1 MVTRADWFV
10 GTVTEATMLTRT
22 GRRLLVDVPGWPG
35 NRPGQHL
42 DLRLTAEDGYQA
54 VRSYSIASVGDE
66 ERIELAVDRLPT
78 GEVSPYLV
86 EELRAGDQLELR
98 GPLGT
103 FFVWRP
109 TDTAPVHLVAGGSG
123 IVPLMAMLRSHAAS
137 GSTVPFHLQY
147 SVRSPR
153 DVFFSHELVELARSP
168 YLTVTYIYTRQVPPG
183 WRVPPARITAEVVAA
198 EAFRRDES
206 PVAFVCGPTGFV
218 ETVADILVDLDV
230 FAPDAIKTERFGGA

>member
-1 MVTRADWFV
+1 VVDGLWKV
-10 GTVTEATMLTRT
+10 GTVRETRIQT
-22 GRRLLVDVPGWPG
+22 PSARSITLDVPGWPG
-35 NRPGQHL
+35 NIAGQHV
-42 DLRLTAEDGYQA
+42 DVRLTAEDGYQA
-54 VRSYSIASVGDE
+54 VRSYSLASVGDD

-123 IVPLMAMLRSHAAS
+123 IVPLMAMLRSHALS
-137 GSTVPFHLQY
+137 GSTVPFRLQY

-153 DVFFSHELVELARSP
+153 DVFFTEELVELAKSP
-168 YLTVTYIYTRQVPPG
+168 YLTVTYIYTRQAPPD
-183 WRVPPARITAEVVAA
+183 WPTLPARITAEAVAA
-198 EAFRRDES
+198 DAFGRDEM

-218 ETVADILVDLDV
+218 ETVADILVALDV
-230 FAPDAIKTERFGGA
+230 FAPETIKTERFGGA

>member
-1 MVTRADWFV
+1 V
-10 GTVTEATMLTRT
+10 GTVRETRIQT
-22 GRRLLVDVPGWPG
+22 PSARSITLDVPGWPG
-35 NRPGQHL
+35 NIAGQHV
-42 DLRLTAEDGYQA
+42 DVRLTAEDGYQT
-54 VRSYSIASVGDE
+54 VRSYSLASVGSD

-153 DVFFSHELVELARSP
+153 DVFFADELVQLATSP
-168 YLTVTYIYTRQVPPG
+168 YLTVTYIYTRQAPPD
-183 WRVPPARITAEVVAA
+183 WPTLPARITAEAVAA
-198 EAFRRDES
+198 DAFGRDEM

-218 ETVADILVDLDV
+218 ETVADILVSLDV

>member
-1 MVTRADWFV
+1 LVDDLWKV
-10 GTVTEATMLTRT
+10 GTVRETRIQT
-22 GRRLLVDVPGWPG
+22 PSARSITLDVPGWPG
-35 NRPGQHL
+35 NIAGQHV
-42 DLRLTAEDGYQA
+42 DVRLTAEDGYQA
-54 VRSYSIASVGDE
+54 VRSYSLASVGTD

-153 DVFFSHELVELARSP
+153 DVFFADELVQLATSP
-168 YLTVTYIYTRQVPPG
+168 YLTVTYIYTRQAPPD
-183 WRVPPARITAEVVAA
+183 WPTLPARITAEAVAA
-198 EAFRRDES
+198 DAFGRDEM

-218 ETVADILVDLDV
+218 ETVADILVSLDV

>member
-1 MVTRADWFV
+1 MRETQIQTPSARSI
-10 GTVTEATMLTRT
+10 TL
-22 GRRLLVDVPGWPG
+22 DVPGWPG
-35 NRPGQHL
+35 NLAGQHV
-42 DLRLTAEDGYQA
+42 DVRLTAEDGYQA
-54 VRSYSIASVGDE
+54 VRSYSIASVGDA

-123 IVPLMAMLRSHAAS
+123 IVPLMAMLRSHAVS

-153 DVFFSHELVELARSP
+153 DVFFSDELIELAKSP
-168 YLTVTYIYTRQVPPG
+168 YLTVTYIYTRQAPPD
-183 WRVPPARITAEVVAA
+183 WPVPPARITAEVVAA
-198 EAFRRDES
+198 DAFRRDEA

-218 ETVADILVDLDV
+218 ETVADILVALDV

>member
-1 MVTRADWFV
+1 LVDDLWKV
-10 GTVTEATMLTRT
+10 GTVRETRIQT
-22 GRRLLVDVPGWPG
+22 PSARSITLDVPGWPG
-35 NRPGQHL
+35 NIAGQHV
-42 DLRLTAEDGYQA
+42 DVRLTAEDGYQA
-54 VRSYSIASVGDE
+54 VRSYSLASVGTD

-153 DVFFSHELVELARSP
+153 DVFFADELVQLATSP
-168 YLTVTYIYTRQVPPG
+168 YLTVTYIYTRQAPPD
-183 WRVPPARITAEVVAA
+183 WPTLPARITAEAVAA
-198 EAFRRDES
+198 DAFGRHEM

-218 ETVADILVDLDV
+218 ETVADILVALDV

>member
-1 MVTRADWFV
+1 MRETQIQTPSARSI
-10 GTVTEATMLTRT
+10 TL
-22 GRRLLVDVPGWPG
+22 DVPGWPG
-35 NRPGQHL
+35 NLAGQHV
-42 DLRLTAEDGYQA
+42 DVRLTAEDGYQA
-54 VRSYSIASVGDE
+54 VRSYSIASVGDA

-123 IVPLMAMLRSHAAS
+123 IVPLMAMLRSHAVS

-153 DVFFSHELVELARSP
+153 DVFFSDELIELAKSP
-168 YLTVTYIYTRQVPPG
+168 HLTVTYIYTRQAPPD
-183 WRVPPARITAEVVAA
+183 WPVPPARITAEVVAA
-198 EAFRRDES
+198 DAFRRDEA

-218 ETVADILVDLDV
+218 ETVADILVALDV

>member
-1 MVTRADWFV
+1 LVDDLWKV
-10 GTVTEATMLTRT
+10 GTVRETRIQT
-22 GRRLLVDVPGWPG
+22 PSARSITLDVPGWPG
-35 NRPGQHL
+35 NIAGQHV
-42 DLRLTAEDGYQA
+42 DVRLTAEDGYQA
-54 VRSYSIASVGDE
+54 VRSYSLASVGSD

-153 DVFFSHELVELARSP
+153 DVFFADELVQLATSP
-168 YLTVTYIYTRQVPPG
+168 YLTVTYIYTRQAPPD
-183 WRVPPARITAEVVAA
+183 WPTLPARITAEAVAA
-198 EAFRRDES
+198 DAFSRDEM

-218 ETVADILVDLDV
+218 ETVADILVSLDV

>member
-1 MVTRADWFV
+1 
-10 GTVTEATMLTRT
+10 MLSTAIQTPSARSIV
-22 GRRLLVDVPGWPG
+22 LDVPGWPG
-35 NRPGQHL
+35 NLAGQHV
-42 DLRLTAEDGYQA
+42 DVRLTAEDGYQA
-54 VRSYSIASVGDE
+54 VRSYSLASVGDA

-123 IVPLMAMLRSHAAS
+123 IVPLMAMLRGHAMS

-147 SVRSPR
+147 SVRIPR
-153 DVFFSHELVELARSP
+153 DVFFAEELVELAKSP
-168 YLTVTYIYTRQVPPG
+168 YLTVTYIYTRQAPPD
-183 WRVPPARITAEVVAA
+183 WPVLPARITAEAVAA
-198 EAFRRDES
+198 DAFARDES

-218 ETVADILVDLDV
+218 ETVADILVALDV
-230 FAPDAIKTERFGGA
+230 FAADAIKTERFGGA

>member
-1 MVTRADWFV
+1 MVSTAIQTPSARSIV
-10 GTVTEATMLTRT
+10 L
-22 GRRLLVDVPGWPG
+22 DVPGWPG
-35 NRPGQHL
+35 NLAGQHV
-42 DLRLTAEDGYQA
+42 DVRLTAEDGYQA

-66 ERIELAVDRLPT
+66 ERLELAVDRLPT

-123 IVPLMAMLRSHAAS
+123 IVPLMAMLRSHAVS

-153 DVFFSHELVELARSP
+153 DVFFADELVELATSP
-168 YLTVTYIYTRQVPPG
+168 YLTVTYIYTRQAPPD
-183 WRVPPARITAEVVAA
+183 WPVLPARITAEAVAA
-198 EAFRRDES
+198 DAFARDEA

-218 ETVADILVDLDV
+218 ETVADILVALDV

>member
-1 MVTRADWFV
+1 
-10 GTVTEATMLTRT
+10 
-22 GRRLLVDVPGWPG
+22 
-35 NRPGQHL
+35 
-42 DLRLTAEDGYQA
+42 
-54 VRSYSIASVGDE
+54 VRSYSLASVGSD

-153 DVFFSHELVELARSP
+153 DVFFADELVQLATSP
-168 YLTVTYIYTRQVPPG
+168 YLTVTYIYTRQAPPD
-183 WRVPPARITAEVVAA
+183 WPTLPARITAEAVAA
-198 EAFRRDES
+198 DAFGRDEM

-218 ETVADILVDLDV
+218 ETVADILVSLDV

>member
-1 MVTRADWFV
+1 LVDDLWKV
-10 GTVTEATMLTRT
+10 GTVRETRIQT
-22 GRRLLVDVPGWPG
+22 PSARSITLDVPGWPG
-35 NRPGQHL
+35 NIAGQHV
-42 DLRLTAEDGYQA
+42 DVRLTAEDGYQA
-54 VRSYSIASVGDE
+54 VRSYSLASVGSD

-153 DVFFSHELVELARSP
+153 DVFFADELVQLATSP
-168 YLTVTYIYTRQVPPG
+168 YLTVTYIYTRQAPPD
-183 WRVPPARITAEVVAA
+183 WPTLPARITAEAVAA
-198 EAFRRDES
+198 DAFGRDEM

-218 ETVADILVDLDV
+218 ETVADILVSLDV

>member
-1 MVTRADWFV
+1 LVDDLWKVGAVRETRIQTPSARSI
-10 GTVTEATMLTRT
+10 TL
-22 GRRLLVDVPGWPG
+22 DVPGWPG
-35 NRPGQHL
+35 NIAGQHV
-42 DLRLTAEDGYQA
+42 DVRLTAEDGYQA
-54 VRSYSIASVGDE
+54 VRSYSLASVGTD

-123 IVPLMAMLRSHAAS
+123 IVPLMAMLRSHDAS

-153 DVFFSHELVELARSP
+153 DVFFADELVQLATSP
-168 YLTVTYIYTRQVPPG
+168 YLTVTYIYTRQAPPD
-183 WRVPPARITAEVVAA
+183 WPTLPARITAEAVAA
-198 EAFRRDES
+198 DSFGRHEM

-218 ETVADILVDLDV
+218 ETVADILVALDV

>member
-1 MVTRADWFV
+1 V
-10 GTVTEATMLTRT
+10 GTVRETRIQT
-22 GRRLLVDVPGWPG
+22 PSARSITLDVPGWPG
-35 NRPGQHL
+35 NIAGQHV
-42 DLRLTAEDGYQA
+42 DVRLTAEDGYQA
-54 VRSYSIASVGDE
+54 VRSYSLASVGDDA
-66 ERIELAVDRLPT
+66 RIELAVDRLPT

-123 IVPLMAMLRSHAAS
+123 IVPLMAMIRSHAVS

-153 DVFFSHELVELARSP
+153 DVFFAEELAELAKSP
-168 YLTVTYIYTRQVPPG
+168 FLNVTYIYTRQAPPD
-183 WRVPPARITAEVVAA
+183 WPTLPARITAEAVAA
-198 EAFRRDES
+198 DAFSRDEM

-218 ETVADILVDLDV
+218 ETVADILVALDV
-230 FAPDAIKTERFGGA
+230 FAPDTIKTERFGGA